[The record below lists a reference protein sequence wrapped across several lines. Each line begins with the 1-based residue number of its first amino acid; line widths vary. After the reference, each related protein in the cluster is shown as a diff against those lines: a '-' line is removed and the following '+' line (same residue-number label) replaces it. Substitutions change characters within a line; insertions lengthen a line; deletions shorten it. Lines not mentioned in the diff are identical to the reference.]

1 MNTALFS
8 VAPTAFSQLPS
19 PTAEQR
25 ILELTEAL
33 VEARATNATAERL
46 ITELRA
52 LSSIPDQNP
61 NPIVRIGANRQQ
73 LYANAAARQLAQALP
88 RAEQVRVQ
96 RQLRAGAATALAL
109 GGGQQVEVRVGPRTF
124 TIAVVPFPR
133 EGYVT
138 LYFTDITEREAVRVQ
153 LQAQQQFVQQ
163 VFDTIPTLVF
173 VRDEAQHI
181 VFQNQ
186 AMQAMLQGSAM
197 ARPEP
202 VAPDSVLARELA
214 AYAAVDREV
223 LATGQEIATEEP
235 HTLLDGTQRW
245 YYTIKRPLHQPD
257 GRVQVLGVST
267 DITALKLAQQTL
279 AHSEQQYR
287 DLMHYGQTLFGTYDL
302 QGRTLA
308 ANPALAKL
316 LNEDVAELFGQ
327 PMADHMLPEDQDFV
341 APYLTRIFAHG
352 EDQGVLRVQPR
363 GSLEIRYLLYH
374 NFVVR
379 PPGQE
384 PYIASHAHDITERV
398 LASKEL
404 KRAKLAAD
412 AAVTARENFL
422 ANMSH
427 EIRTPM
433 NGVLGVATLLAK
445 TSLTAEQG
453 ELLHIIRGSGQ
464 HLLAVLNDILDMAK
478 IASGKLE
485 FNLESFNLCES
496 VGRAVQPL
504 AMQAQ
509 AKGIRF
515 EGTPLSTSCP
525 YPMVQADAHRLNQIM
540 LNLVSNAIKFT
551 PTGGRVQ
558 VKGELLAETP
568 DTLTVRF
575 AVTDTGVG
583 MEPEVLTRIF
593 ESFTQAYADTA
604 RRFGGT
610 GLGLSISRA
619 LVEQMGGELTA
630 ESTPGVGSTFA
641 FCLTLA
647 KATEAA
653 PAAAAE
659 EFDTGVLAGVR
670 VLLVEDNDINRFV
683 ARRTMQAWG
692 IVVLEAVDGASGVAL
707 FEQQPFDLVLLD
719 IQMPGMNGLEALA
732 RMRAQPAAGR
742 AGIPMLALTANAFHG
757 DHEQYR
763 AAGMDDCLAKPFEE
777 SELYAKLRKLLRR

>member
-1 MNTALFS
+1 MKTAIFS
-8 VAPTAFSQLPS
+8 TVPTGFGPPAPLTV
-19 PTAEQR
+19 EQR
-25 ILELTEAL
+25 LQELTESLAAAQAANAAL
-33 VEARATNATAERL
+33 KLLAVEL
-46 ITELRA
+46 QA
-52 LSSIPDQNP
+52 LASQPDQNP
-61 NPIVRIGANRQQ
+61 NAIVRIGANQQQ
-73 LYANAAARQLAQALP
+73 LYANAAARQLAQGLP

-109 GGGQQVEVRVGPRTF
+109 GGAQQVEVRLGARTF
-124 TIAVVPFPR
+124 TISVVPFPG
-133 EGYVT
+133 EGYVN
-138 LYFTDITEREAVRVQ
+138 LYFTDITERESVRLQ

-173 VRDEAQHI
+173 VRDEAQQL
-181 VFQNQ
+181 VFQNH
-186 AMQAMLQGSAM
+186 AMQVMLQGSAL
-197 ARPEP
+197 ARAEP
-202 VAPDSVLARELA
+202 VAPNSVLARELA

-267 DITALKLAQQTL
+267 DVTALRLAQQTL
-279 AHSEQQYR
+279 AQSEQQYR
-287 DLMHYGQTLFGTYDL
+287 DLMHYGQTLFGTCDL
-302 QGRTLA
+302 QGRTLT

-316 LNEDVAELFGQ
+316 LNEDATELIGR
-327 PMADHMLPEDQDFV
+327 PMASHLPPEDQSFV
-341 APYLTRIFAHG
+341 APYLTRIFAEG
-352 EDQGVLRVQPR
+352 EDQGVLRVCPR

-374 NFVVR
+374 NYVVR
-379 PPGQE
+379 PAGQD

-404 KRAKLAAD
+404 KRAKQAAD
-412 AAVTARENFL
+412 ASVTARENFL

-433 NGVLGVATLLAK
+433 NGVLGVANLLAK
-445 TSLTAEQG
+445 TVLTAEQT

-478 IASGKLE
+478 IASGNLE
-485 FNLESFNLCES
+485 LNLESFNLCES
-496 VGRAVQPL
+496 VRLAVQPL
-504 AMQAQ
+504 ALQAQ

-515 EGTPLSTSCP
+515 EGTPLSATCP

-551 PTGGRVQ
+551 PAGGLVQ
-558 VKGELLAETP
+558 VKGELLAETA

-575 AVTDTGVG
+575 AITDTGVG
-583 MEPEVLTRIF
+583 MGPEVLSRIF

-630 ESTPGVGSTFA
+630 ESAPGVGSTFA
-641 FCLTLA
+641 FRLTLA

-653 PAAAAE
+653 PNAAFE

-692 IVVLEAVDGASGVAL
+692 VVVVEAVEGASGVAL
-707 FEQQPFDLVLLD
+707 FEQQPFDLVLMD
-719 IQMPGMNGLEALA
+719 IQMPGMNGLEAMAL
-732 RMRAQPAAGR
+732 MRAQPATGQAN
-742 AGIPMLALTANAFHG
+742 IPMLALTANAFHG
-757 DHEQYR
+757 DHQQYR

-777 SELYAKLRKLLRR
+777 AELYAKLRKLLRR